1 MRPYGTKF
9 YTFNPIAEGFPAGE
23 SHKRIKNGSYG
34 NGEYFAVM
42 ELLDPVIEKYGLMLR
57 ECALRWLAHH
67 SLLGGEKG
75 DAVLIGASSVT
86 HLESNLVDLEKGP
99 LPDEVVG
106 ALDKGWERVRGL
118 G

>member
-1 MRPYGTKF
+1 
-9 YTFNPIAEGFPAGE
+9 
-23 SHKRIKNGSYG
+23 
-34 NGEYFAVM
+34 VM
-42 ELLDPVIEKYGLMLR
+42 ELLDPVIEKYGLTLR
-57 ECALRWLAHH
+57 EYALRWLD

-99 LPDEVVG
+99 LPDEAVG